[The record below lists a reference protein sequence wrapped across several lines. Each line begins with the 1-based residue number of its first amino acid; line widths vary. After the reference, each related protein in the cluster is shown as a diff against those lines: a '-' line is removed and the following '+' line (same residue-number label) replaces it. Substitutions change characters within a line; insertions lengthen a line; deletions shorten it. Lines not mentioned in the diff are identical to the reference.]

1 MEGRVVQSTAMADE
15 EKILSVKGAKKKH
28 TTQPHTWRNTPHR
41 YKNSK
46 DTQPHNSYGQ
56 QDFHPSTHPP
66 PLTIHTSHTCYDDG
80 DDTHNSAITH
90 QALIKI
96 SHSPSK
102 RLHSD
107 FFLLFLFLIEN
118 ENRVFSFEVGKVN
131 VTLRIKRS

>member
-1 MEGRVVQSTAMADE
+1 MRKKYIVGKRS
-15 EKILSVKGAKKKH
+15 KKKH

-41 YKNSK
+41 YKNSE

-56 QDFHPSTHPP
+56 QDFQPPTHHRSRYTHHTHVTMTVMILTTQQSPTKLSSKSPTHPQNVF
-66 PLTIHTSHTCYDDG
+66 TVI
-80 DDTHNSAITH
+80 
-90 QALIKI
+90 
-96 SHSPSK
+96 
-102 RLHSD
+102 

>member
-15 EKILSVKGAKKKH
+15 EKNIVGKRSKKSIPLSHTNGEIRRTVTKTAKTRNY
-28 TTQPHTWRNTPHR
+28 TTHM
-41 YKNSK
+41 
-46 DTQPHNSYGQ
+46 DTARLS
-56 QDFHPSTHPP
+56 SIHPP
-66 PLTIHTSHTCYDDG
+66 TTAHDTHMYDDG
-80 DDTHNSAITH
+80 DDTHNSVITH

>member
-1 MEGRVVQSTAMADE
+1 MRK
-15 EKILSVKGAKKKH
+15 KILSVKGAKKAYHSATHMEKYAAPLQKQQRH
-28 TTQPHTWRNTPHR
+28 ATTQLIWAARL
-41 YKNSK
+41 S
-46 DTQPHNSYGQ
+46 
-56 QDFHPSTHPP
+56 STHPP

-102 RLHSD
+102 RLPGD
-107 FFLLFLFLIEN
+107 FVLLFLFLIEN